1 MKTGIKAKDACH
13 VACAISASCDYF
25 LTTDDRLLINKKC
38 FSDMAYKKS
47 RFHETV
53 WKIFLLNRV
62 GTRPHS
68 MDFLIEKAFLT
79 GFPTGS
85 SGWSVSF
92 QKAHF
97 LAVMNK
103 IQGFWVWQTSPYR
116 KQQEYSYIWLYS
128 VIPEPAFRG
137 YIELL
142 TACSFV
148 AVSQPLNH
156 SLCIYLHPFRKNE
169 ESVLLLTYA

>member
-1 MKTGIKAKDACH
+1 MFFRHG
-13 VACAISASCDYF
+13 
-25 LTTDDRLLINKKC
+25 
-38 FSDMAYKKS
+38 
-47 RFHETV
+47 
-53 WKIFLLNRV
+53 
-62 GTRPHS
+62 
-68 MDFLIEKAFLT
+68 IEKVPFSRDSLENISFEPSRHPSALDEIPYRESFLN
-79 GFPTGS
+79 GFPTDS
-85 SGWSVSF
+85 YGWSVSF

-156 SLCIYLHPFRKNE
+156 SLCRCSHPFPKNE
-169 ESVLLLTYA
+169 ESVLLLTYS

>member
-1 MKTGIKAKDACH
+1 MFFRHG
-13 VACAISASCDYF
+13 
-25 LTTDDRLLINKKC
+25 
-38 FSDMAYKKS
+38 
-47 RFHETV
+47 
-53 WKIFLLNRV
+53 
-62 GTRPHS
+62 
-68 MDFLIEKAFLT
+68 IEKVPFSRDSLENI
-79 GFPTGS
+79 
-85 SGWSVSF
+85 SF
-92 QKAHF
+92 EP
-97 LAVMNK
+97 LAGVDK
-103 IQGFWVWQTSPYR
+103 IQDFWVWQTSPYR